1 MKHWDRIPKATW
13 TSPDLRNTS
22 TWQTSSSK
30 TSCKTEKENNIEP
43 KGNPIT
49 NFMGHDLAIIVMQNL
64 LFIGSYGIDM
74 NVIHLIV
81 LFEHWSCAHFFDTNV
96 VCLFVLFTHWC
107 YMFIPIIYTQKS
119 CKQFPCLN
127 NAWHSCLN
135 NMNPWNDR
143 FHIDLEWTHGV
154 YKFVMLK
161 NLNVVE
167 RATKTMRRDKT
178 GRQIGRG
185 PCNALTGPDNQ
196 THLGMLLWLHS
207 LILSHIF

>member
-1 MKHWDRIPKATW
+1 MDIPRPQKHIYMA
-13 TSPDLRNTS
+13 
-22 TWQTSSSK
+22 
-30 TSCKTEKENNIEP
+30 NILIQ
-43 KGNPIT
+43 NI
-49 NFMGHDLAIIVMQNL
+49 MQNGKGEQHRAKRKPHHKFHGSWFGNNSHAKFTFYR
-64 LFIGSYGIDM
+64 FIWHRHECHSS
-74 NVIHLIV
+74 NCIV
-81 LFEHWSCAHFFDTNV
+81 WTLMLCTFFWHKCCMPICIVYT
-96 VCLFVLFTHWC
+96 WC

-196 THLGMLLWLHS
+196 THLGLLLWLHP